1 MTSGKSTTII
11 KSHDRG
17 EAGFFAQ
24 VLTSAGN
31 PNVRAGVVSVGI
43 ATFSDYQL
51 CEKENT
57 GEIATPFAC
66 LLKSI
71 EGTLFLIYGMYRFG
85 WGFSNQLLRRGVI
98 LALII
103 FMLVPNLWKITK
115 LILQYQLLGN
125 QVCVK

>member
-1 MTSGKSTTII
+1 MIVVKQ
-11 KSHDRG
+11 
-17 EAGFFAQ
+17 GFFAQ

-43 ATFSDYQL
+43 ATFSSDHQL

-71 EGTLFLIYGMYRFG
+71 EGTLFLIYGMYRLG
-85 WGFSNQLLRRGVI
+85 GGFSNQLLRRGVI

-103 FMLVPNLWKITK
+103 FMLVPNLWKISR